1 LFTADVLRPGLRAA
15 LGAALLVLV
24 CVGVSAQTGGSI
36 ALLSDYRYRG
46 VSLSDD
52 RPTLRLSV
60 VHDAESGWYAGGSL
74 AGVSLEPSGRQLQVL
89 GYLGL
94 TGKFAQGLGWDAGAT
109 AIHFSADSR
118 FDFLEVF
125 TGVHAERWNLRLHY
139 APDYFGSGAR
149 TAYVELNGG
158 LPLSRFVRATAHV
171 GGLARLAGTV
181 VAADRWS
188 FDGAVGLAM
197 ARDAWDL
204 QIDLTSGSNGSGV
217 YPVGYDR
224 VRGVLVLSAS
234 YAF

>member
-1 LFTADVLRPGLRAA
+1 VLTPGLRAA
-15 LGAALLVLV
+15 LGAELLVLV
-24 CVGVSAQTGGSI
+24 CVSVSAQTGGSI

-52 RPTLRLSV
+52 QPTLGLSV
-60 VHDAESGWYAGGSL
+60 VHDAERGWYAGGSL
-74 AGVSLEPSGRQLQVL
+74 IGVSLEPSGRQLQAL

-94 TGKFAQGLGWDAGAT
+94 TGMLLLGLGWDAGAT
-109 AIHFSADSR
+109 AVHFSADSQY
-118 FDFLEVF
+118 DFLEVF
-125 TGVHAERWNLRLHY
+125 TGVQGERWNVRLHY
-139 APDYFGSGAR
+139 APDYFGSGVS

-158 LPLSRFVRATAHV
+158 LPISRFVRVTAHV
-171 GGLARLAGTV
+171 GALGRLGGT
-181 VAADRWS
+181 AAAAERWS

-197 ARDAWDL
+197 ARDAWGL
-204 QIDLTSGSNGSGV
+204 QVDLTSGSTGSGV